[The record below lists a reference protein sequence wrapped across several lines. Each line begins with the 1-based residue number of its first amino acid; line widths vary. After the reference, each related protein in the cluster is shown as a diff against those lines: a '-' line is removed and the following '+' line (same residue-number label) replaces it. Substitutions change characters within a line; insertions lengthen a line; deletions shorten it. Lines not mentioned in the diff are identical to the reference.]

1 MSSPLA
7 KDKKSFF
14 DKLLIRFHKK
24 TSHSHRITLLSSL
37 FIEEIEQ
44 LPVAAKS
51 PIRLLDIGCGDM
63 TITTIISEKGH
74 NIEGTG
80 VDIYPNTKDWKNYV
94 AFDGKTLPFPDA
106 SFHVV
111 LFSDVLHHDVENRN
125 RLLQEAKRVANF
137 IIIKDHFEYGFFSRT
152 LLQLADIIGNYGYG
166 VSIPKRYF
174 TQKSFQAI
182 LENQQLQEVKR
193 ICPIYL
199 YNHLPL
205 VKYIFKGKYQFVSV
219 IQTKTI

>member
-24 TSHSHRITLLSSL
+24 ASHSNRIDILSAL
-37 FIEEIEQ
+37 FIEEIQGLGIE
-44 LPVAAKS
+44 KTDT
-51 PIRLLDIGCGDM
+51 IRLLDVGCGDM
-63 TITTIISEKGH
+63 TITNIVAEKGV
-74 NIEGTG
+74 NISCTG
-80 VDIYPNTKDWKNYV
+80 VDIYPNTKDWENYV
-94 AFDGKTLPFPDA
+94 AFDGKTLPFADK
-106 SFHVV
+106 SYDVV
-111 LFSDVLHHDVENRN
+111 LFSDVLHHDAKNMH
-125 RLLQEAKRVANF
+125 RLLQEAKRVADF

-174 TQKSFQAI
+174 TQKRFQTI
-182 LENQQLQEVKR
+182 LAQEQMKEVKL

-219 IQTKTI
+219 IRT

>member
-14 DKLLIRFHKK
+14 DKLLIKFHKK
-24 TSHSHRITLLSSL
+24 ASHSNRIDILSAL
-37 FIEEIEQ
+37 FIQEIQNLAIEKEAIQ
-44 LPVAAKS
+44 V
-51 PIRLLDIGCGDM
+51 LDIGCGDM
-63 TITTIISEKGH
+63 TITNSIAEKGTS
-74 NIEGTG
+74 ISCTG
-80 VDIYPNTKDWKNYV
+80 VDIYPNAKDWNNYV
-94 AFDGKTLPFPDA
+94 SFDGKTLPFADK
-106 SFHVV
+106 SYDIV
-111 LFSDVLHHDVENRN
+111 LFSDVLHHDAENMN
-125 RLLQEAKRVANF
+125 RLLQEAKRVADF

-174 TQKSFQAI
+174 TKKRFQAI
-182 LENQQLQEVKR
+182 LDQEQLQEVKL

-205 VKYIFKGKYQFVSV
+205 VKYIFKGTYQFVSV
-219 IQTKTI
+219 IKT